1 VFGLGLIEE
10 PGGRGYRV
18 SPGTLYP
25 MLHSMERTGLLSSR
39 QQETGSHFRRV
50 YRATSLGRKV
60 LRATKVRVRELV
72 GDLFSMALIS

>member
-1 VFGLGLIEE
+1 MFGLGIIEE
-10 PGGRGYRV
+10 LGGRGYRV

-39 QQETGSHFRRV
+39 QQEIDSHFRRV

-60 LRATKVRVRELV
+60 LRGTKVRVRELV
-72 GDLFSMALIS
+72 GDLFLGL